1 MDERI
6 EIRKATPA
14 DKDAVLRIHD
24 HVYDGEDYLPAY
36 YDYFLFKAPQCTPY
50 ALLYDGEIVRT
61 CTVKPVLSGHS
72 QKYRKLVFKT
82 IYCLM
87 RVESIAECSLW
98 SILQYF

>member
-6 EIRKATPA
+6 EIRKATSA

-50 ALLYDGEIVRT
+50 VLLYDGEIVRT
-61 CTVKPVLSGHS
+61 CTVNLSLAATLKNTKNWFS
-72 QKYRKLVFKT
+72 RLT
-82 IYCLM
+82 I
-87 RVESIAECSLW
+87 A
-98 SILQYF
+98 